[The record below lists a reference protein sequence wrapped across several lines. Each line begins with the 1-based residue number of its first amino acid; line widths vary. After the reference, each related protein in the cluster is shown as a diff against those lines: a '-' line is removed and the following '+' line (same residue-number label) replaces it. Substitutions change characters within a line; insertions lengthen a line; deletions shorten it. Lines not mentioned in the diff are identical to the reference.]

1 VGDYDWV
8 WWIGLAVV
16 LGLVEVS
23 TLSLVFAMLSAG
35 ALAGAVTALA
45 TDNVVIQALAA
56 MFVAIAMLA
65 AVRPIALRHLK
76 TPAAVRTGVAALVG
90 AQGVVVEQ
98 VDAHNGRVRLKG
110 EIWSARAY
118 DPSHTIAAGR
128 NVEVMQIDGATAVVY
143 ESEI

>member
-8 WWIGLAVV
+8 FWIGLAVV

-45 TDNVVIQALAA
+45 TDNFVIQALVA

-76 TPAAVRTGVAALVG
+76 TPAAIRTGVAALVG
-90 AQGVVVEQ
+90 TQGVVVEP
-98 VDAHNGRVRLKG
+98 VDAYNGRVRLKG
-110 EIWSARAY
+110 EIWSARTY
-118 DPSHTIAAGR
+118 DPSHTIEAGR